1 MLSRSIDQVIRVIS
15 AIFLRET
22 LEAANNDAEIL
33 VQERLRKKA
42 TYVRKL
48 ESVLDLLVQE
58 LLIDLDALLTRFHL
72 FWLRYLP
79 SLRRKWRWSSD

>member
-1 MLSRSIDQVIRVIS
+1 MIS

-48 ESVLDLLVQE
+48 ESVLAF
-58 LLIDLDALLTRFHL
+58 IGAGSGH
-72 FWLRYLP
+72 
-79 SLRRKWRWSSD
+79 

>member
-1 MLSRSIDQVIRVIS
+1 MIS

-48 ESVLDLLVQE
+48 ESDSTSE
-58 LLIDLDALLTRFHL
+58 LENGELHAHIACILSQIRHTQTS
-72 FWLRYLP
+72 LP
-79 SLRRKWRWSSD
+79 FA